1 MSDPIELSHK
11 LEASFA
17 HLLAEAGQLDDEERV
32 NADLGDGWTAVAVLA
47 HVAFWDDFQ
56 TRRMQAALS
65 GASAATGFARGPQSN
80 EERRDADR
88 ARSFDDALLAAE
100 TARAALVEFV
110 AGLSREQLETKYAEG
125 HSVLYLGGLVRHM
138 VQHARE
144 HARQIE
150 AYCGSMRRWNK
161 ADLRAFLL
169 TQHDNLMKSIAG
181 LDEAT
186 IVTTEVTPGWTIRD
200 TLVHVLAWHEYAYDL
215 LRTWPEASDEV
226 TTKWAWIRETGSI
239 DATNQRLLEQR
250 AELDMI
256 AIADGLMTYHRR
268 FLRLLDHAD
277 EATLSSQ
284 GTVGTV
290 VRAMSSLFYDAAGHE
305 AEHAAVIWQWR
316 STRR

>member
-1 MSDPIELSHK
+1 MSDSIELSHK

-17 HLLAEAGQLDDEERV
+17 DLLDAAGQLDDEERV
-32 NADLGDGWTAVAVLA
+32 AADLGDGWTAAAVLA
-47 HVAFWDDFQ
+47 HVAYWDDFQ

-65 GASAATGFARGPQSN
+65 GASAAAGFARGPQNN

-88 ARSFDDALLAAE
+88 VRSFDDALRAAE

-110 AGLSREQLETKYAEG
+110 SGLSPEQLETKYPEG
-125 HSVLYLGGLVRHM
+125 HSVLYLSGLVRHM

-150 AYCGSMRRWNK
+150 AYCGSMRRWSK
-161 ADLRAFLL
+161 ADLRTFLL

-181 LDEAT
+181 LDETT

-215 LRTWPEASDEV
+215 LRTWPEPSDEV
-226 TTKWAWIRETGSI
+226 TAKWAWIRETGSI

-268 FLRLLDHAD
+268 FLRLLDQAD
-277 EATLSSQ
+277 EATLSSS

-305 AEHAAVIWQWR
+305 TEHAATIWQWR
-316 STRR
+316 STRG